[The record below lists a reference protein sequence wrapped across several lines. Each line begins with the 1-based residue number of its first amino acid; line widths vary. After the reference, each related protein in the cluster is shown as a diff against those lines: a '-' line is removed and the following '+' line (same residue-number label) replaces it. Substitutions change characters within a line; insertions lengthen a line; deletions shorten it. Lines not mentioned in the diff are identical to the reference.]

1 MLHAVAAPL
10 AALPTSVPRPRLTDR
25 LVDAQ
30 TPLVVIAAAAGHGK
44 TTLLDEWERRDARP
58 FARLALDERDD
69 DPEHLEARL
78 GRAVDSVRG
87 ASAHVVALD
96 DVHVLRSSGALAAV
110 RALAVDVGPGCALA
124 LASRTAPALPL
135 ARMRANRSLTE
146 VTARDLVMT
155 TLEAGALLAR
165 AGLDAAPAVV
175 EELVRKTEGWPAG
188 LTLAAVAL
196 RDHADALAAAAR
208 FGGDDAIVAEYVRDE
223 VLAALPADAVD
234 FLRHSSVLD
243 RLTGPLCDA
252 VLERRGSACVLSE
265 LGEADLVLLALDRKH
280 ERFRCHGLVRD
291 TLRAELRR
299 TEPDEARALH
309 TRAAD
314 WFERN
319 GEADRALHHAVEAG
333 DDARASAL
341 VRVLAPAQVT
351 PIRDRALRRRLR
363 RFGDEQIGGRPALAL
378 AAANSAWLRGDLP
391 GVERRAAALS
401 VCFGASSSSE
411 QEAAVAL
418 LRAAVA
424 ADGLERMRADA
435 ARAYE
440 LEPADSPWRAL
451 CCLLEGVGLHLTGRR
466 DAAEARL
473 DEGVR
478 RAAVAAPNVQT
489 LCLAQLALLAAERE
503 DWEAGAAY
511 SSRAL
516 SQIGHYGLE
525 AHPTSAL
532 AFAAA
537 AAIGARRGRVAD
549 AQEASRTARGMLS
562 RLADFAPWYEVEA
575 RVWLAHAAQRLSD
588 LGGARGLLC
597 DASRHARRI
606 PDAGVL
612 REWIDELSAHGRAA
626 SASAPAASAALT
638 PAELRILTFLPTHL
652 SFREVA
658 AGLHVSANT
667 VKTQAHA
674 IYRKL
679 DAGSRSEAVA
689 RATALGLLDT

>member
-1 MLHAVAAPL
+1 MLHVVAAPV
-10 AALPTSVPRPRLTDR
+10 AAPPTSVPRPRLTDR
-25 LVDAQ
+25 LVDVE

-58 FARLALDERDD
+58 FARLRLDGRDN
-69 DPEHLEARL
+69 DPERLAARL
-78 GRAVDSVRG
+78 ERAVDGVRAASV
-87 ASAHVVALD
+87 HVVALD
-96 DVHVLRSSGALAAV
+96 DVHVLRSSGSLDAV
-110 RALAVDVGPGCALA
+110 RALAADVGPGCVLA
-124 LASRTAPALPL
+124 LVSRTAPALPL

-165 AGLDAAPAVV
+165 AGLDAGPAVV

-188 LTLAAVAL
+188 LTLAAAAL
-196 RDHADALAAAAR
+196 RDHPDALGAAAR
-208 FGGDDAIVAEYVRDE
+208 FGGDDAFVAEYVRDE
-223 VLAALPADAVD
+223 VLGALPADAVD
-234 FLRHSSVLD
+234 FLRRGAILD
-243 RLTGPLCDA
+243 RLSGPRCDA
-252 VLERRGSACVLSE
+252 VLERRGSARLLSE
-265 LGEADLVLLALDRKH
+265 LGGADLVLLPLDRKH
-280 ERFRCHGLVRD
+280 ETYRCHGLVRD
-291 TLRAELRR
+291 MLRAELRR
-299 TEPDEARALH
+299 IEPEEARGLH
-309 TRAAD
+309 ARAAD
-314 WFERN
+314 WFARN
-319 GEADRALHHAVEAG
+319 GESDRALQHAVEAG
-333 DDARASAL
+333 DDARAAAL

-363 RFGDEQIGGRPALAL
+363 RFGDEQIGDRPALAL
-378 AAANSAWLRGDLP
+378 AAANGAWLRGDLP
-391 GVERRAAALS
+391 GVERRAAALAARA
-401 VCFGASSSSE
+401 GAAPSPE

-435 ARAYE
+435 VWAYE
-440 LEPADSPWRAL
+440 LEPADSPWRGL

-516 SQIGHYGLE
+516 AQIGHYGLE

-537 AAIGARRGRVAD
+537 AAIGARRGRVED
-549 AQEASRTARGMLS
+549 AQEASRCARRMLS
-562 RLADFAPWYEVEA
+562 QLSDFAPWYEVEA
-575 RVWLAHAAQRLSD
+575 RVWLARAAQRLSD
-588 LGGARGLLC
+588 RGGARELLGE
-597 DASRHARRI
+597 ASRHARRI
-606 PDAGVL
+606 PDPGL
-612 REWIDELSAHGRAA
+612 LCEWIGELAAHGHAA
-626 SASAPAASAALT
+626 SASAQGASALT

-658 AGLHVSANT
+658 GRLHVSANT

-689 RATALGLLDT
+689 RATGLGLLDT